1 MDAIHNLTVT
11 MGKKMD
17 ALMSALSEIKKKQD
31 HLELALEMQQV
42 CPPTPVTEKPRK
54 ISARSPTRSTP
65 ARTTPWYMS
74 DSFTDHTPV
83 GGVSKV
89 VPTTSSEAA
98 FTPSSTALTIPA
110 SKSTSTS
117 LVEAISVITPT
128 ASGTTKAA
136 SKTSRKKVD
145 DDSELL
151 TVPVD
156 PGVLLKLH
164 YISAS
169 RQNFATN
176 VMRKV
181 FTRAERETSNV
192 NGVLG
197 KSQLDV
203 DKVEYIKSVT
213 FKMYPLEQESLWSKC
228 RSAID
233 EANRRLYRPKKD
245 HVPLL

>member
-1 MDAIHNLTVT
+1 MMEAIHNLTVT
-11 MGKKMD
+11 MEKKMD
-17 ALMSALSEIKKKQD
+17 ALMSALSEIKKKHD

-42 CPPTPVTEKPRK
+42 CTPTPVTEKPRK
-54 ISARSPTRSTP
+54 TPARSPTRSTP

-74 DSFTDHTPV
+74 DS
-83 GGVSKV
+83 
-89 VPTTSSEAA
+89 
-98 FTPSSTALTIPA
+98 PSSSALTMPA

-117 LVEAISVITPT
+117 LTGAISVTTDTPSKAAFQTTPT
-128 ASGTTKAA
+128 TSITTKAA

-151 TVPVD
+151 TVPID
-156 PGVLLKLH
+156 PGVLLKLR

-176 VMRKV
+176 VMRKL

-203 DKVEYIKSVT
+203 ERVEYIKSVT
-213 FKMYPLEQESLWSKC
+213 FKMYPLEQKESLESAWSKC

-245 HVPLL
+245 HVPLP